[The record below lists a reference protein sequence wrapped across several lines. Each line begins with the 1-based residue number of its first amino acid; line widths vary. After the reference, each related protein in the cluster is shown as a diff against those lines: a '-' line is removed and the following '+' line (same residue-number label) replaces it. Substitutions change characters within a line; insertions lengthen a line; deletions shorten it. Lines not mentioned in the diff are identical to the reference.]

1 MIEMKDL
8 IEKLKYLDIPRRE
21 GEVYLALLHK
31 KEFTAGE
38 ISKVTSV
45 SRTKTYEILQNLVKK
60 GLCTENFRN
69 GVKIFSSIDP
79 EIAIKNI
86 LQDYEEKKK
95 VADQLK
101 INLNEIFKANG
112 KIDDPLDYIEVITD
126 LDQIKNRWIDIQQNS
141 IKSELLGFNKK
152 PFSIMVDEG
161 AKYLEAII
169 KKNVVSKSIFEYS
182 DSEDKASRDI
192 LINNLDVLTSIGEE
206 VRVVEKLPMKL
217 VIIDERITMLA
228 LNDPISMKPSITT
241 MIITHPSFAISLKTV
256 FESYWDASMSAEDF
270 KKMYK

>member
-31 KEFTAGE
+31 KEFTAAE
-38 ISKVTSV
+38 ISKITSV

-60 GLCTENFRN
+60 GLCTESFRN
-69 GVKIFSSIDP
+69 GIKIFSSVDP

-101 INLNEIFKANG
+101 INLTEIFKANG
-112 KIDDPLDYIEVITD
+112 KINDPLDYIEVLTD
-126 LDQIKNRWIDIQQNS
+126 LDQIKNRWVDILQNS
-141 IKSELLGFNKK
+141 VQFELIGFNKK
-152 PFSIMVDEG
+152 PYSILFSDG
-161 AKYLEAII
+161 TKYLESLI
-169 KKNVVSKSIFEYS
+169 KKNVVTKSMYEYD
-182 DSEDKASRDI
+182 DSQDQNSRET
-192 LINNLDVLTSIGEE
+192 LIKNIDALTSIGEE

-228 LNDPISMKPSITT
+228 LNDPISMTPSITT
-241 MIITHPSFAISLKTV
+241 MIITHPSFAASMKTV
-256 FESYWDASMSAEDF
+256 FQSYWDASMSAEDF